1 MTNSQS
7 NRQLNISLIVSDLS
21 SKGAGRWGGAIRP
34 FLLAQALQKLG
45 HQVKLFG
52 IAYEENGIP
61 KLPEDLS
68 ITSIPCPYYA
78 GVKGTW
84 RSLRQL
90 LPKIDGDLL
99 YAVKLK
105 PSSYGIALL
114 KKYLTHRPI
123 IVDIDDWEM
132 SWFGGDRWQ
141 YHFKV
146 KGIIEDLF
154 KGDAPLQHPDHPLY
168 LRQMEKLVS
177 LADSITLHTHFIQ
190 ERFGGIYIPNGKDV
204 ELFDPQ
210 KYSPEKSRRK
220 YGLENYKILMFPGAP
235 RPYKGVE
242 DVLISLDKLNN
253 PELKLVIVGGSPYDD
268 YDKKLQEKW
277 GKWLIK
283 LPKSPAQAMPEIVA
297 AAHLVVVPQ
306 QDTPATKAQFPLKLI
321 DGMAMGKPILGTK
334 VGDIP
339 TILEDTGY
347 LVNASSPQQLADKI
361 EWIFN
366 HLGEAEERGKKA
378 RERCVKNYSI
388 DSMANI
394 LSTVLEPYC

>member
-61 KLPEDLS
+61 KLPEDLP
-68 ITSIPCPYYA
+68 IISIPCPYYT

-84 RSLRQL
+84 RSLSQL
-90 LPKIDGDLL
+90 LPKIDGDIL

-114 KKYLTHRPI
+114 KKYLTNRPL

-132 SWFGGDRWQ
+132 SWFGGDNWQ
-141 YHFKV
+141 YHFKI

-177 LADSITLHTHFIQ
+177 LADHITLHTHFIQ
-190 ERFGGIYIPNGKDV
+190 QRFGGVYIPNGKDIQ
-204 ELFDPQ
+204 LFDPQ
-210 KYSPEKSRRK
+210 NYSPEKSRKK
-220 YGLENYKILMFPGAP
+220 YGLEKYKILMFPGAP

-242 DVLISLDKLNN
+242 DVLMALDKLNN
-253 PELKLVIVGGSPYDD
+253 PQLKLVIVGGSPYDN
-268 YDKKLQEKW
+268 YDQKLQKTW

-283 LPKSPAQAMPEIVA
+283 LPKSPVQTMPEIVA

-321 DGMAMGKPILGTK
+321 DGMAMAKPILGTK

-339 TILEDTGY
+339 NILGDTGY
-347 LVNASSPQQLADKI
+347 LVDPSSPQQLADKI

-366 HLGEAEERGKKA
+366 HFPEAEAKGQKA
-378 RERCVKNYSI
+378 RERCIKNYSI
-388 DSMANI
+388 DSMATI

>member
-52 IAYEENGIP
+52 IAYEENGIA

-68 ITSIPCPYYA
+68 ITSIPCPYHA
-78 GVKGTW
+78 GVKETW
-84 RSLRQL
+84 RSLREL

-114 KKYLTHRPI
+114 KKYLTHHPL

-146 KGIIEDLF
+146 KGMIEDLF

-190 ERFGGIYIPNGKDV
+190 ERFGGVYIPNGKDIH
-204 ELFDPQ
+204 LFDPQ

-242 DVLISLDKLNN
+242 DVLIALDKLNN

-277 GKWLIK
+277 GNWLIK
-283 LPKSPAQAMPEIVA
+283 LPKSPVQAMPEIVA

-339 TILEDTGY
+339 TILGDTGY

-361 EWIFN
+361 ELIFN
-366 HLGEAEERGKKA
+366 HLGEAEERGQKA